1 MSFQLNKA
9 YNRESFV
16 EFLSDKFL
24 PEDFRPK
31 RNVEEIELSGNQN
44 FATRAFRLGE
54 CRSLELEVFEIHHSS
69 LNDARVGI
77 AKDAFQLLLH
87 HSFCNRAL
95 VAFVPEG
102 SRRWRFSL
110 IQIEA
115 ELNEHHRITRG
126 YSNPRRYSFLLGEDT
141 AIKTPTQFL
150 IGKGRICQHS
160 ENGKTLSPWED
171 LVNRFSVEA
180 LTKEFYEKLYNWYLW
195 AVDNKSGVTF
205 PNKTET
211 DTDDRENINRK
222 MIRLITRMLFVW
234 FIKQKHLVP
243 SNIFE
248 EDYLCGILR
257 EFNPKAKDSGIYYNA
272 ILQNLFFAT
281 LNQEI
286 PDRSFAQNGYHGR
299 STSFTIKNLYR
310 DSQKQSWFTF
320 SETGKEERVMA
331 IFKDIPY
338 LNGGL
343 FDCLDKYQ
351 LNETGEQLIPLT
363 YYDGFSSRD
372 AKSPNGNWKY
382 RAFVPNNLFF
392 EEEHKEVIT
401 ADGGKQEISVEGL
414 LNIFKRY
421 NFTVE
426 ENTPNDTEVSLDP
439 ELLGRVFENLLAAY
453 NPETQESARKS
464 TGSFYTPRF
473 VVDYMVDE
481 ALITHLTQRCGYDEQ
496 FIRHLIK
503 DNDTTIVVNKEK
515 LAKDIMA
522 IKILDPACGSGA
534 FPMGFLLKMTEIIE
548 RLHLDNFDKYQT
560 KLEIIKGCIY
570 GVDIQPI
577 AMLICK
583 LRFFISLI
591 CDSEYHKED
600 VAHNF
605 GIIPLPNLETKF
617 VAANSLLSADVKHYD
632 DNWQDEHLATLKQE
646 LLALRTNAIN
656 IQKHKKK
663 LANLQAD
670 SQKCNEIEQYIIQH
684 TSQPNEDLIARLER
698 DIVRLREELVAY
710 QEPCWVDEMV
720 AQTSLFD
727 TGEPTMFRRDINK
740 VKREDILAKIKNCQN
755 SIKKEREKTV
765 PKGFEAAVKQVTTD
779 WNPYDQNKVA
789 TFFDPEWMFGVSDGF
804 DIVIGNPPYISTKGV
819 TVVDKKAYEKEFG
832 FSDDTYNLFTFKGL
846 LLTKEGGSLT
856 YIIPKT
862 FWTTQTKRNMRD
874 LLLSKKIRYVFDAA
888 NPFESVM
895 VDTCIIQVVNTTYD
909 TDHQIN
915 FLDGSQNL
923 DMPIVFE
930 PVKQS
935 MYLNTQ
941 NNVIFK
947 PTELN
952 LRIWKLY
959 GEKVKALY
967 DQWWEKIKTSRD
979 IEKNKAELEAY
990 RASLKPGDIALLG
1003 ALTEGGVGLQ
1013 TGNNGKYVAIR
1024 KSSKWSENVYST
1036 RPKKLSEAIRKE
1048 PKIVN
1053 YIGNVSPQ
1061 EFLEYSSEE
1070 HIADT
1075 FDKIKEDF
1083 GRDIF
1088 GQGYIYRLIE
1098 DNEIADVDSLSEDE
1112 KQNGIDT
1119 SRPYYVPYDKGDKD
1133 GNRWYLETP
1142 YAIAWSKENVR
1153 FMKTYSGK
1161 KGEGMPVVRNPQFYF
1176 KEGFCWNNVL
1186 MPTKEESM
1194 FIKAR
1199 IKGISVNDVA
1209 SMSMYSLFTQ
1219 TPNYYF
1225 VSLLGS
1231 KWLYDYLKT
1240 FINNTVNLQINDFRL
1255 FPIIIP
1261 NKEQL
1266 NDVYSL
1272 FHAAY
1277 ENKANN
1283 GSAKE
1288 LSVIEREIDSMIE
1301 QLYTI

>member
-1 MSFQLNKA
+1 MYTNDQLRQLFQNKFNLQDWNKFVLDVIKPQTYRQRPEQLDIDPTEGQGYFLGQKHTTDNFDIALFYLRLNRSVTRRRVGLRQLLAKYLRFTADAALVVFDDGDNWRLSFICDLKDERTQ
-9 YNRESFV
+9 
-16 EFLSDKFL
+16 
-24 PEDFRPK
+24 PK
-31 RNVEEIELSGNQN
+31 RYTFV
-44 FATRAFRLGE
+44 FGE
-54 CRSLELEVFEIHHSS
+54 QKNYYNTAVKRFEY
-69 LNDARVGI
+69 LQGQGI
-77 AKDAFQLLLH
+77 TFETLKDA
-87 HSFCNRAL
+87 
-95 VAFVPEG
+95 
-102 SRRWRFSL
+102 
-110 IQIEA
+110 
-115 ELNEHHRITRG
+115 
-126 YSNPRRYSFLLGEDT
+126 
-141 AIKTPTQFL
+141 
-150 IGKGRICQHS
+150 
-160 ENGKTLSPWED
+160 
-171 LVNRFSVEA
+171 FSVEA

-243 SNIFE
+243 NNIFE
-248 EDYLCGILR
+248 EEYLSKILR
-257 EFNPKAKDSGIYYNA
+257 DFDPKAKESGIYYNA

-286 PDRSFAQNGYHGR
+286 PDRSFAQNGYHGK

-320 SETGKEERVMA
+320 PDDEKEEKVMA

-351 LNETGEQLIPLT
+351 LDETGEQLIPLT

-372 AKSPNGNWKY
+372 AKSPNGNWKF

-401 ADGGKQEISVEGL
+401 AEGGRQEITVEGL
-414 LNIFKRY
+414 LNIFKQY

-481 ALITHLTQRCGYDEQ
+481 ALISHLTQRCGYDEL
-496 FIRHLIK
+496 FIRHLVK
-503 DNDTTIVVNKEK
+503 DTDTTIVVNKEK

-570 GVDIQPI
+570 GIDIQPI

-698 DIVRLREELVAY
+698 DIVRLQEELVAY

-740 VKREDILAKIKNCQN
+740 VKREDILTKIKNCQN
-755 SIKKEREKTV
+755 SIKKEHEKTV

-819 TVVDKKAYEKEFG
+819 TAADKKAYEKEFG

-846 LLTKEGGSLT
+846 SLTKEGGSLT

-874 LLLSKKIRYVFDAA
+874 LLLSKKIRYIFDAA

-895 VDTCIIQVVNTTYD
+895 VDTCIIQVVNTPYD
-909 TDHQIN
+909 TEHQID
-915 FLDGSQNL
+915 FLDGSKNL
-923 DMPIVFE
+923 DTPIVFE

-941 NNVIFK
+941 NDVIFK

-1003 ALTEGGVGLQ
+1003 CLTEGGQGLA
-1013 TGNNGKYVAIR
+1013 TANNGKYVAIR
-1024 KSSKWSENVYST
+1024 KSSKWAENVYTS
-1036 RPKKLSEAIRKE
+1036 RPKKLAEAISKN
-1048 PKIVN
+1048 PKIAE

-1061 EFLEYSSEE
+1061 DFLDRSSEKL
-1070 HIADT
+1070 IAET

-1083 GRDIF
+1083 GRDVF
-1088 GQGYIYRLIE
+1088 GQGYIYKLIA
-1098 DNEIADVDSLSEDE
+1098 DSEIADVDSLSEDE

-1119 SRPYYVPYDKGDKD
+1119 SKPYYVPYDKGDKD

-1142 YAIAWSKENVR
+1142 FAIAWSKENVR
-1153 FMKTYSGK
+1153 FLKTNSGK

-1176 KEGFCWNNVL
+1176 KEGLCWSDINTTYL
-1186 MPTKEESM
+1186 KCRKKQRS
-1194 FIKAR
+1194 I
-1199 IKGISVNDVA
+1199 NDVK
-1209 SMSMYSLFTQ
+1209 SMSLFGMCDKVSEKYIISIINSTFMSQYVDDFVNNTQ
-1219 TPNYYF
+1219 TF
-1225 VSLLGS
+1225 
-1231 KWLYDYLKT
+1231 
-1240 FINNTVNLQINDFRL
+1240 QINDAR
-1255 FPIIIP
+1255 
-1261 NKEQL
+1261 QL
-1266 NDVYSL
+1266 PFIVPSMQELECFEGIFSKALEIKQSTNDESDLSQLQSVLDEKTMQLYSL
-1272 FHAAY
+1272 
-1277 ENKANN
+1277 
-1283 GSAKE
+1283 S
-1288 LSVIEREIDSMIE
+1288 
-1301 QLYTI
+1301 